1 MTQDFFSAV
10 RVSKFSSSSASFLPV
25 KAPPGPHLFRF
36 LPRLPHKK
44 PGPQCTRYF
53 CAPHPARFPDGNS
66 PDAATARPPR
76 WRWRRGWGEIKQF
89 GGVHGNGT
97 RDAVALPEAGL
108 LRKFRTS
115 RTKPVFPRGE
125 QQATPVIPLASSN
138 TGVACGFTTLSA
150 IDKPAPPHENGPQPP
165 HKGKKSPPQHPSNY
179 ISHGLN

>member
-25 KAPPGPHLFRF
+25 KAPPRPSSFPLSPAPASQEARASKHPLFLRSSSCEISRWKF
-36 LPRLPHKK
+36 
-44 PGPQCTRYF
+44 TR
-53 CAPHPARFPDGNS
+53 RRDS
-66 PDAATARPPR
+66 PATALALAARVGGNQAIR
-76 WRWRRGWGEIKQF
+76 WRSRQWDEGRCGATRSGAAPQISDIANKTGFSKRGTTGYTCNSLGF
-89 GGVHGNGT
+89 
-97 RDAVALPEAGL
+97 
-108 LRKFRTS
+108 
-115 RTKPVFPRGE
+115 
-125 QQATPVIPLASSN
+125 SN